1 MDENWA
7 TDSIDIYI
15 KFIQIL
21 KIAGNQFEFFWGGQ
35 GNDRLLSWVN
45 QSEVSKIQ
53 KSLPWRRK
61 RLFDE
66 FLKIISNF

>member
-21 KIAGNQFEFFWGGQ
+21 KIAGNQFEFFWEGQ
-35 GNDRLLSWVN
+35 GNDWLLS
-45 QSEVSKIQ
+45 
-53 KSLPWRRK
+53 
-61 RLFDE
+61 
-66 FLKIISNF
+66 